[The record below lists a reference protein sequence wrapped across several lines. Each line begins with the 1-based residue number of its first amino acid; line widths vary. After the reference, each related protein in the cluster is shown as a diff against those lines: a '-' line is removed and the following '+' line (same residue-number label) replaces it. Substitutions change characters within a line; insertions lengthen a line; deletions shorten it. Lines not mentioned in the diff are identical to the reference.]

1 MINRFSEG
9 TRWLRKRINRSRLA
23 AHLFGHNIAKGTA
36 EGPGLIMIQVD
47 GLSRTQMEAAMEK
60 GRLPF
65 VRRLIQER
73 HFSLES
79 FYSGMPSTTPAV
91 QGEIFYGRR
100 CAVPAF
106 HFLQR
111 RTGRAAKMYEADVA
125 SKLGAKLEEE
135 AGRPL
140 LHGGRSYSN
149 VYRAGAA
156 RSRYCAE
163 DFAPN
168 AIFRKLHP
176 LKSLLLGLVYL
187 PKILRMCGLALL
199 EFALALVDLGKGLYR
214 RRNFIKEFQF
224 VPTRIAV
231 CVLLRELIRFRVLL
245 DIERGERIVHANFL
259 GYDEQAHRRGP
270 DSAFAHWSLRGI
282 DGAIRDIYRAAHRSD
297 FRDYEIIVYSDHGQ
311 ERTESF
317 ERRNGRPLQAAVS
330 EVFGEGPTE
339 GLEVWQRPPPV
350 PELMGQ
356 TVERCEAFLGLKRDE
371 TKGSRFVPDDD
382 NQIVLTAMGP
392 IGHIYVPKDLSD
404 SEKTDYARRLVAAG
418 VPLVLVRTGGGVA
431 RAFNGQGEWE
441 LLKDKENVFWAGHPF
456 LREVAQ
462 DTDELCRHPDAG
474 DFVISGWDPAQP
486 ALSFPLENGAHGG
499 PGPEETHGFLL
510 LPDRIRRW
518 YLTHLPATVRR
529 VRGEELRTIACH
541 YLGDDGPR
549 EERVAPHAP
558 RSEADTSHRIMCY
571 NLHSCRGLDGKVRPE
586 RIARVINA
594 CDPDLVAVQEVDA
607 HRSSSGSQDQA
618 HLIARHLRMEHV
630 FQTMLEK
637 EGEGYGIAIFSKYPF
652 QEIRAGF
659 LTPAARR
666 REGRGA
672 ICLRII
678 PDQGRPFY
686 FINTHFGLGR
696 AERREQAAR
705 LLGEHW
711 LGGIPEGE
719 PVILCGDFNSRP
731 RSRVYHRMTDSLR
744 DVWAGTGDG
753 VRARP
758 GFPSIMPLFRLDH
771 IFLSEHFEVRQ
782 VEVPRTTTAK
792 VASDHLPLCAE
803 LELRHPD
810 DENASN
816 F

>member
-1 MINRFSEG
+1 MISRVSEG
-9 TRWLRKRINRSRLA
+9 TRRLRKKISRSRLA
-23 AHLFGHNIAKGTA
+23 AHLFGHKVARGSS
-36 EGPGLIMIQVD
+36 EQPGLIMLQVD
-47 GLSRTQMEAAMEK
+47 GLSRTQMEAALKK

-65 VRRLIQER
+65 LKRLIEER
-73 HFSLES
+73 HFTLES

-91 QGEIFYGRR
+91 QGEIFFSRR
-100 CAVPAF
+100 GAVPAF

-111 RTGRAAKMYEADVA
+111 TTGRAAKMYEADVA
-125 SKLGAKLEEE
+125 TEMGAKLEQE
-135 AGRPL
+135 AGPAL
-140 LHGGRSYSN
+140 LEGGRSYSN

-168 AIFRKLHP
+168 AILRKLHP
-176 LKSLLLGLVYL
+176 LKSLLLSLVYA
-187 PKILRMCGLALL
+187 PKILRMLGLALL
-199 EFALALVDLGKGLYR
+199 EFALALVDFFKGLYR

-224 VPTRIAV
+224 VPTRIGV

-270 DSAFAHWSLRGI
+270 DSAFAHWSLKGI
-282 DGAIRDIYRAAHRSD
+282 DDAIRDIYRGAHRSD
-297 FRDYEIIVYSDHGQ
+297 YRDYELIIYSDHGQ
-311 ERTESF
+311 ERTEPF
-317 ERRNGRPLQAAVS
+317 ERRNGRSLRAALS
-330 EVFGEGPTE
+330 EVFADGRTA
-339 GLEVWQRPPPV
+339 GLEVWQRPDPV

-356 TVERCEAFLGLKRDE
+356 TVERCEALLGLRGGE
-371 TKGSRFVPDDD
+371 TRHTRLTPDVA
-382 NQIVLTAMGP
+382 NQIIVTAMGP
-392 IGHIYVPKDLSD
+392 IGHIYVPRELNDR
-404 SEKTDYARRLVAAG
+404 EKAAYARKLVAAG
-418 VPLVLVRTGGGVA
+418 VPLVLFPGKHGVT
-431 RAFNGQGEWE
+431 RAFNSQGEWE
-441 LLKDKENVFWAGHPF
+441 VLKDQKHVFGADHPF
-456 LREVAQ
+456 PDEVAQ
-462 DTDELCRHPDAG
+462 DTEELCRHPDAG
-474 DFVISGWDPAQP
+474 DFVISGWDPVRA
-486 ALSFPLENGAHGG
+486 ALSFPLENGAHAG

-518 YLTHLPATVRR
+518 HIAHLPGTARR
-529 VRGEELRTIACH
+529 VRGEELRKIALH

-549 EERVAPHAP
+549 VERVPEAPP
-558 RSEADTSHRIMCY
+558 RPGADSSLRVMCY

-607 HRSSSGSQDQA
+607 HRASSGSQDQA
-618 HLIARHLRMEHV
+618 HLIARHLRMDHV

-652 QEIRAGF
+652 QQIRAGF

-672 ICLRII
+672 ICLRIL
-678 PDQGRPFY
+678 PEEGRPFY

-696 AERREQAAR
+696 GERTEQAAR

-711 LGGIPEGE
+711 LGGIPADE

-731 RSRVYHRMTDSLR
+731 RSRVYRRLTQSLN
-744 DVWAGTGDG
+744 DVWQEVGD

-758 GFPSIMPLFRLDH
+758 GFPSVLPLFRLDH
-771 IFLSEHFEVRQ
+771 IFLSDHFEVRQ
-782 VEVPRTTTAK
+782 VEVPRTRTAS

-803 LELRHPD
+803 LSL
-810 DENASN
+810 AKLK
-816 F
+816 